1 MKCDH
6 LPLFAAYAALFIC
19 TRRWDTRA
27 SGVRARVQEH
37 CMSLPAF
44 SCTVCHLFSLVLLT
58 DRCPTA
64 STVTWSH
71 FRSSSLTC
79 LFTCSFHHFRFSR
92 HRSHHCIQLW
102 PFLDPPVMWSLLFNP
117 IKDNRSIFCHLVCLC
132 VCVYVHVSLFMCF
145 YTCLLMLVCM
155 SDWSE
160 FWYIII
166 AVISTALYVAD
177 KGEHTV
183 LYNINKNVYIKTSE
197 IMI

>member
-27 SGVRARVQEH
+27 SGVCARVQEH
-37 CMSLPAF
+37 CMSLPVF
-44 SCTVCHLFSLVLLT
+44 SCAVYHLFSLVLLT

-64 STVTWSH
+64 SSVTWSH

-92 HRSHHCIQLW
+92 HGCHHCIQLW
-102 PFLDPPVMWSLLFNP
+102 PFLDPPLIWSLLFNP

-132 VCVYVHVSLFMCF
+132 VGVCVHACMCTWACSCAFIHVCSCWYVWVSEVNFG
-145 YTCLLMLVCM
+145 
-155 SDWSE
+155 
-160 FWYIII
+160 I
-166 AVISTALYVAD
+166 
-177 KGEHTV
+177 
-183 LYNINKNVYIKTSE
+183 
-197 IMI
+197 